1 MKDLNRTKV
10 DNFKI
15 EESIYLSDLEKLKNK
30 DKVVIPIEK
39 LFENKEEIVLNDRKS
54 ELFLNGVKLTQKRQ
68 DDLYRIYKNS
78 EFLGIGIVKENLLK
92 RDVIL

>member
-39 LFENKEEIVLNDRKS
+39 LFENKEEIILNDRKS
-54 ELFLNGVKLTQKRQ
+54 ELFLNGVKLTQKKQ